1 MQSSDRKK
9 LLSLPF
15 YMTKR
20 AEKPEPKQGQKE
32 WDLFKEMYGVEW
44 NSYDHLKFDPEDKI
58 TEFNYEKF
66 IPKQVLSKMDT
77 KSAEFKKFIKL
88 TNLNSKTKWEQ
99 HKDNQENF
107 SELMQIITQLSQEET
122 EIFLHLVKNRSR
134 SMNNQQQLTNDLIDQ
149 ACSD

>member
-107 SELMQIITQLSQEET
+107 SELMQIITQLSKEET

-134 SMNNQQQLTNDLIDQ
+134 SMNNQQ
-149 ACSD
+149 